1 MSKQTPPLPK
11 VTPSAKAKAASS
23 RTATFKGARWVDD
36 RLGGAKFARTA
47 LNKVFPDH
55 WSFMIGELS
64 LYSFVV
70 LLLTGVYLTFFF
82 DASSEKVI
90 YDGSYAALR
99 GVEMTHAYKSS
110 LDLSFDV
117 RAGLL
122 MRQIHHW
129 AALLFLATMV
139 VHLARVFFTGA
150 FRKPRELNWMVGC
163 TLLILAI
170 FNGFAGYSLL
180 DDQLSGT
187 GLRIAYSIALSI
199 PLVGT
204 WVTSLLFGGEFPGP
218 DIIERLYVIH
228 ILLIP
233 AAITVLLGVHLFII
247 VRQKHTQFPG
257 PGRREDNVVGE
268 RVFPTYAAKAIG
280 LFFLTV
286 SVLCLLG
293 GLVQINPI
301 WIYGP
306 FDPAEVSAASQPDW
320 YMGWLDGAL
329 RIMPGWEVRLFG
341 FELPNPFFP
350 AVLLAGATFGLLY
363 AWPFLEARHA
373 RPRHPPPRRPA
384 PPAAGAHR
392 PGRRHH
398 RLLQHLLPGRRRRR
412 ALHHVRPV
420 GELGAVDVPVRAV
433 HPAAHRGVGDL
444 PALQGA
450 VGPRRL
456 AHRQQGA
463 LAGDPGP
470 AAPRAR
476 QGPRRP
482 PRRRTARRGRRRRTG
497 RHRRRLSPTG
507 TDAQLEQVGW
517 MRQRLRRVPAKRATR
532 SPGSRR
538 SSPTSTWCSQ
548 LVTSTV

>member
-1 MSKQTPPLPK
+1 MSKQSPPLPK
-11 VTPSAKAKAASS
+11 AAPVTGKKAAS

-70 LLLTGVYLTFFF
+70 LVLTGAYLTFFF

-90 YDGSYAALR
+90 YDGSYMALR
-99 GVEMTHAYKSS
+99 GVEMTQAYRSS

-139 VHLARVFFTGA
+139 VHLGRVFFTGA
-150 FRKPRELNWMVGC
+150 FRKPREINWMVGV

-199 PLVGT
+199 PVIGT

-218 DIIERLYVIH
+218 DIISRLYVIH

-233 AAITVLLGVHLFII
+233 AAITLLLGIHLFIV

-286 SVLCLLG
+286 SVLAFLG
-293 GLVQINPI
+293 GMVQINPI

-306 FDPAEVSAASQPDW
+306 FNPAEVSSASQPDW

-329 RIMPGWEVRLFG
+329 RIMPGWELRAFG
-341 FELPNPFFP
+341 FEVPNPFFP
-350 AVLLAGATFGLLY
+350 AVLLAGATFGMLY
-363 AWPFLEARHA
+363 AWPFLEARVTRDH
-373 RPRHPPPRRPA
+373 
-384 PPAAGAHR
+384 
-392 PGRRHH
+392 
-398 RLLQHLLPGRRRRR
+398 
-412 ALHHVRPV
+412 ALHHLNDRPRQRPV
-420 GELGAVDVPVRAV
+420 RTALGAATIAFYVICFLGGAADVLSTTFGLSVNSVLWTFRFALFIVP
-433 HPAAHRGVGDL
+433 PLAAWGTYRLCKELSARDGL
-444 PALQGA
+444 PTAST
-450 VGPRRL
+450 VSWREI
-456 AHRQQGA
+456 
-463 LAGDPGP
+463 PG
-470 AAPRAR
+470 
-476 QGPRRP
+476 
-482 PRRRTARRGRRRRTG
+482 
-497 RHRRRLSPTG
+497 
-507 TDAQLEQVGW
+507 
-517 MRQRLRRVPAKRATR
+517 RLRHGADKT
-532 SPGSRR
+532 
-538 SSPTSTWCSQ
+538 
-548 LVTSTV
+548 